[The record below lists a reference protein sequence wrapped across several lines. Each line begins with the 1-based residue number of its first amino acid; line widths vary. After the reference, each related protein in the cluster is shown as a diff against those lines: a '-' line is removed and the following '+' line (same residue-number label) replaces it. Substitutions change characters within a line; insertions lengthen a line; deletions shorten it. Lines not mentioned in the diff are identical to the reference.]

1 MVTFTA
7 REAKNRLGAVLA
19 ESQHEDVTILKNGE
33 PYAVVISH
41 RRYLERRGA
50 EGTER
55 LPIMELFGAGGAESI
70 GGDPVG
76 RIDALRD
83 EWER

>member
-1 MVTFTA
+1 MATFTA

-50 EGTER
+50 EGPER
-55 LPIMELFGAGGAESI
+55 PLRSFIGAGGAPLSGESPEAQI
-70 GGDPVG
+70 S
-76 RIDALRD
+76 AMRD